1 LFANVLNL
9 VFGVDAIVGE
19 LANTSVGFYLYPREI
34 KKISEGFVLYLYQP
48 DRKQGKLG
56 IVSILTRSALERF
69 VLDMLSK
76 SDYLLLYSFIA

>member
-9 VFGVDAIVGE
+9 VFGVDAMAGE

-48 DRKQGKLG
+48 DRKQGKTWHCVNFDKECVG
-56 IVSILTRSALERF
+56 KVCFRYAF
-69 VLDMLSK
+69 QK
-76 SDYLLLYSFIA
+76 